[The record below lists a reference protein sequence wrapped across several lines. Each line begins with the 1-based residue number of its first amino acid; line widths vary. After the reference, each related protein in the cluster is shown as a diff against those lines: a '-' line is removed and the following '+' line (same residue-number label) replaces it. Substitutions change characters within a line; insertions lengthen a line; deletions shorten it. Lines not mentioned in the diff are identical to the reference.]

1 MENHS
6 VTFSY
11 LVGVCVCLCVNIH
24 LLGFE
29 AVLAQVGE
37 EFSDSTSDGSE
48 FKSKDQVGTA
58 STASRPLTDQGKL
71 TVFVG

>member
-1 MENHS
+1 MENHR
-6 VTFSY
+6 VTFNY

-37 EFSDSTSDGSE
+37 EFSDSISEGSE
-48 FKSKDQVGTA
+48 FIKNKEQRERVGTA
-58 STASRPLTDQGKL
+58 SAAG
-71 TVFVG
+71 